1 MDSPTPI
8 DRLSPLTP
16 ASNRATHWTLVV
28 DLDSLTHISGSW
40 LRGTGPDADIVVSSR
55 IRLARN
61 LARFPFISRAD
72 DDLRDEIATLLKNQV
87 MDLPTSPRFNYLDV
101 ADLEQIDRQFL
112 VERQLISRE
121 HADSSGSRGVAI
133 SDEEHVSLMINE
145 EDHLRI
151 QVLQSGLSLDSCW
164 DLIQQIDNQLDE
176 TLTFAFNERLGYLT
190 ACPTNVGTGIR
201 VSVMLH
207 LPALVLTKEIN
218 KAFNALHKINLAVR
232 GLYGEGSQAMGDF
245 YQISNQITL
254 GESEQQLIDGLKDVI
269 PNIIKYER
277 KVRDELVRKNRRE
290 LHDQISRAYGIL
302 QTAQTISSEETMQRL
317 SSVRMGIN
325 LELIDDLGIPAVN
338 ELLIH
343 TQPAHLQKFYNSE
356 LEVRE
361 RNEARARFLRGRL
374 AERRGEQN

>member
-1 MDSPTPI
+1 
-8 DRLSPLTP
+8 
-16 ASNRATHWTLVV
+16 
-28 DLDSLTHISGSW
+28 
-40 LRGTGPDADIVVSSR
+40 
-55 IRLARN
+55 
-61 LARFPFISRAD
+61 
-72 DDLRDEIATLLKNQV
+72 
-87 MDLPTSPRFNYLDV
+87 
-101 ADLEQIDRQFL
+101 
-112 VERQLISRE
+112 
-121 HADSSGSRGVAI
+121 
-133 SDEEHVSLMINE
+133 
-145 EDHLRI
+145 
-151 QVLQSGLSLDSCW
+151 
-164 DLIQQIDNQLDE
+164 
-176 TLTFAFNERLGYLT
+176 
-190 ACPTNVGTGIR
+190 
-201 VSVMLH
+201 MLH

-218 KAFNALHKINLAVR
+218 KAFNALQKINLAVR

-254 GESEQQLIDGLKDVI
+254 GKSEQQLIDGLKDVI

-277 KVRDELVRKNRRE
+277 KVRDELVRKNRGE

-343 TQPAHLQKFYNSE
+343 TQPAHLQKLFNGE

-361 RNEARARFLRGRL
+361 RNEARARFLRRRL

>member
-1 MDSPTPI
+1 
-8 DRLSPLTP
+8 
-16 ASNRATHWTLVV
+16 V

-72 DDLRDEIATLLKNQV
+72 GDLRDEIATLLKSQV

-121 HADSSGSRGVAI
+121 HADSHGSRGVAI

-254 GESEQQLIDGLKDVI
+254 GKSEQQLIDGLKDVI